1 MEIKAST
8 FFTKEQQ
15 EQIRDAIKEAEKET
29 SGEIR
34 VHIETSFKGNVLDR
48 ASWIFKKIGM
58 HTTDDRNG
66 VLFYLAI
73 RNKEFA
79 IIGDA
84 GINSK
89 VQKTFWDN
97 IKGILQKQFK
107 SEKFTEGLI
116 EGILLA
122 GRQLKEHFPHS
133 KDDINELPDEISF
146 DDPQKPAEL

>member
-1 MEIKAST
+1 MEIKASN
-8 FFTKEQQ
+8 FFTSEQQ
-15 EQIRDAIKEAEKET
+15 ERIRDAVKEAEKET

-34 VHIETSFKGNVLDR
+34 VHIETSFRGNVLDR

-58 HTTDDRNG
+58 HTTDDHNG
-66 VLFYLAI
+66 VLFYLAV

-89 VQKTFWDN
+89 VRKDFWNN
-97 IKGILQKQFK
+97 IKEVLHKHFK

-116 EGILLA
+116 EGILMA
-122 GRQLKEHFPHS
+122 GNQLKEYFPHR
-133 KDDINELPDEISF
+133 KDDRNELPDEISF
-146 DDPQKPAEL
+146 DDPDKSVEL